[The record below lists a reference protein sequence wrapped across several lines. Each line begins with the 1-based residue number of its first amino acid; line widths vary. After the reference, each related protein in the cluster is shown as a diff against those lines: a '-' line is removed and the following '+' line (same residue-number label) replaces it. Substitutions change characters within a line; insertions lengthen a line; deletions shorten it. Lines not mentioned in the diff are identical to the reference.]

1 MSGIHFSQWLDRGRR
16 VLRVLDTFDEHAA
29 IRLLD
34 EIRQATGRDL
44 VVDVALVRGLDEVGL
59 ATLARLAN
67 GSDRRIA
74 LRGLSSRQQRILR
87 GLGAELATL

>member
-1 MSGIHFSQWLDRGRR
+1 MSGIHFSHWIDRGRR
-16 VLRVLDTFDEHAA
+16 VLQVLGTFDGHAA

-34 EIRQATGRDL
+34 EIHRARERDL

-59 ATLARLAN
+59 ATLARLAD
-67 GSDRRIA
+67 GGDRRIA

-87 GLGAELATL
+87 YLGAELAAL